1 MLGVAVEGVLRRVC
15 SRRARARRHHVQAGI
30 VRVAAPR
37 AAELALGGGLVE
49 LVVRSVGRGAL
60 GLRSVLGVVATAAA
74 ATTTCEAAGALR
86 VAVARRAA
94 PVGRA
99 LGAGVAAAGVL
110 WHAQRLLAVGVH
122 HPLLLGRSAHVVGA
136 AHGAAVP
143 VHLHLLPGVL
153 LRLLSVGELD
163 H

>member
-1 MLGVAVEGVLRRVC
+1 VLGVAVEGVLRRVS
-15 SRRARARRHHVQAGI
+15 SRRARARRHHVQARV

-49 LVVRSVGRGAL
+49 LAVGSVGRGAL
-60 GLRSVLGVVATAAA
+60 GLRSVLGIVATA
-74 ATTTCEAAGALR
+74 TTTAACEAAGALR

-110 WHAQRLLAVGVH
+110 WHAQGLLAVGVH

-143 VHLHLLPGVL
+143 VHLHLLPRVL
-153 LRLLSVGELD
+153 LRLLAVGELD